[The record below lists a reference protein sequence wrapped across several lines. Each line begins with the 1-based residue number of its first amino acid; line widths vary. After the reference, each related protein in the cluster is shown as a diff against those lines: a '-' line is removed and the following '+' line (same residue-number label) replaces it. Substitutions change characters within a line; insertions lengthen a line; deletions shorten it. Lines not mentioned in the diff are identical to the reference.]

1 MEISNRVGNRISQ
14 DEGKIELVA
23 NINTTNCSTGMIN
36 HINTLC
42 SEDAPI
48 VLDTKKVQIFPA
60 ILMIQ
65 HWEYLLAIQ

>member
-1 MEISNRVGNRISQ
+1 
-14 DEGKIELVA
+14 
-23 NINTTNCSTGMIN
+23 MIN
-36 HINTLC
+36 HINTLS

-48 VLDTKKVQIFPA
+48 VLDTKKVQIFPT

>member
-1 MEISNRVGNRISQ
+1 
-14 DEGKIELVA
+14 
-23 NINTTNCSTGMIN
+23 MIN
-36 HINTLC
+36 HINTLS

>member
-1 MEISNRVGNRISQ
+1 MEISNRVGNRISGR
-14 DEGKIELVA
+14 GKIELVA

-36 HINTLC
+36 HINTF

>member
-14 DEGKIELVA
+14 DGEKLSWWQISIQPIVP
-23 NINTTNCSTGMIN
+23 GMIN
-36 HINTLC
+36 HINTLS

-65 HWEYLLAIQ
+65 HWGIC